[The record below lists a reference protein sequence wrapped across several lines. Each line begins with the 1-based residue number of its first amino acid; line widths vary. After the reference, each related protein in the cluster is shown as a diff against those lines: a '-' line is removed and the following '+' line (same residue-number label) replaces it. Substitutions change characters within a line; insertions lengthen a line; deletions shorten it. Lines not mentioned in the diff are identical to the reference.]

1 MRNVI
6 HTDGNYQVELT
17 GKGKF
22 LVRNRAGNELGQFQ
36 TNDAA
41 LQKIADDREYWENR
55 VEQGNKRHKDR
66 DVFFDANPDLLQNQL
81 AWQDWR
87 NNYYSTI
94 QRLAKYLAAH
104 ERNLVR
110 QDASQHHFDRLEQD
124 KKSLAEANDAYNKVV
139 SIDTE
144 MKSAAFACDASAF
157 LLAWNKALA
166 LMNTTR
172 IYL

>member
-66 DVFFDANPDLLQNQL
+66 DVFFDANPICYRINWRGKIGAITTIALSS
-81 AWQDWR
+81 AWPNTWP
-87 NNYYSTI
+87 
-94 QRLAKYLAAH
+94 H
-104 ERNLVR
+104 
-110 QDASQHHFDRLEQD
+110 
-124 KKSLAEANDAYNKVV
+124 
-139 SIDTE
+139 
-144 MKSAAFACDASAF
+144 
-157 LLAWNKALA
+157 
-166 LMNTTR
+166 MNE
-172 IYL
+172 I